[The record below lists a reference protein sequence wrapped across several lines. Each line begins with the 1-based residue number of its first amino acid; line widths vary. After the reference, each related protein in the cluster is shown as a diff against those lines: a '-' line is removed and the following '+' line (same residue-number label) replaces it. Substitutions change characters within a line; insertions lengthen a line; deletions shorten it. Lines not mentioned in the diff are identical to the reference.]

1 MSNQPNLENKDFELS
16 IVVPVYNSSNTIV
29 DLYHACVEAFTHK
42 KLQIIFVDD
51 ASFDDSWDKIKYLKE
66 KYQNV
71 IGIQLLKNAGQHAA
85 TFCGFVYAKGKYI
98 VTIDDDLQVHPS
110 QILKL
115 LENAD
120 KEQSDVVYG
129 VYNKKQHSSIRNIGS
144 KIISKLLIKY
154 GSAIKDGSSFKLI
167 HHSVVDN
174 IVSTNRQKIFLD
186 ELIGWYSKKTTFV
199 EVQHDKR
206 RDGDSGYNIFKL
218 FKMAFHLLISYT
230 VLPLKFITYL
240 GIMSSLVSFGF
251 GIYYIYQKIN
261 NITDV
266 SGFTALIVAIFF
278 STGLILFSLGI
289 IGEYLSRIFLLQM
302 GKPPFKIKYILQ

>member
-1 MSNQPNLENKDFELS
+1 MSIQPNLVNKEFEIS
-16 IVVPVYNSSNTIV
+16 IVVPVYNSSNTIIE
-29 DLYHACVEAFTHK
+29 LYHACAEAFTDK
-42 KLQIIFVDD
+42 KFQIIFIDD
-51 ASFDDSWDKIKYLKE
+51 ASFDDSWDKIKFLKE
-66 KYQNV
+66 NYKHV

-85 TFCGFVYAKGKYI
+85 TFCGFIYAKGNYI

-115 LENAD
+115 LENAT

-129 VYNKKQHSSIRNIGS
+129 VYNKKQHSSIRNAGS

-167 HHSVVDN
+167 HHNIVDS

-206 RDGDSGYNIFKL
+206 KVGDSGYNIFKL

-261 NITDV
+261 DITDV